1 MHITIITKQIVKT
14 YPYIQQDCNLLST
27 IFKLHYILSYE
38 VVAAVILLNMYN
50 FPVMT
55 GSIPQPPQTATNH
68 ATIS

>member
-14 YPYIQQDCNLLST
+14 YPTGLQPIT
-27 IFKLHYILSYE
+27 IFRLHYILSYE